1 MVGTA
6 VALLRAIGIEDRWK
20 RRRRFVI
27 LISGAQALNACVGA
41 WRLWRD
47 DPERCERL
55 DVIAVGCESMASTST
70 PSDGDAETRALQ
82 AQLQAALPPLTPNL
96 HRIAFEA
103 GRVQLLICPAD
114 VPTALRHIVA
124 TVDAFVIDAG
134 EIGGVDLLSRE
145 PRVAKSIGRLA
156 SPDALLVMAR
166 STAKGISALVSVGFA
181 IESIDDG
188 VTPGLRAHYRP
199 RFAARRPAA
208 RTAHSE
214 VSERTAVIVG
224 AGLAGCATAWALAEQ
239 GWRSTL
245 LERGPSIAGDAS
257 GNPAGLFHGVVNGHD
272 GAHARFH
279 RAAALEAHAAAAIAI
294 RAHRARGSIDGLLQL
309 VAAERSPDDMR
320 ALLHRLD
327 LPAGYVQALA
337 PAEAAAR
344 AGMRVDRPAWFYPR
358 GGWIAP
364 RELARS
370 FIERAGPQG
379 AVRTGIAITALRR
392 LGERWEL
399 LDAGG
404 RCIETAAAVVLANAG
419 DAFRLLGG
427 SWPVEPVRG
436 QISLLAVD
444 RSASLRLPRL
454 PITGAGYL
462 LPEVDGR
469 AIFGATSNPGDDRTD
484 VRRGDHCRNWVQ
496 LARLVPDCGAA
507 VLDCPPD
514 LDGRAGVRWV
524 SRDRLPL
531 IGAVPLLAEG
541 QDSSHRG
548 RSARMDQPRFVA
560 RQPGLFVLSALGSR
574 GITTAA
580 LGAQVLAALLTGG
593 PSPIEADLLD
603 AVDPARFW
611 VRDRRR
617 SPVG

>member
-1 MVGTA
+1 M
-6 VALLRAIGIEDRWK
+6 
-20 RRRRFVI
+20 
-27 LISGAQALNACVGA
+27 
-41 WRLWRD
+41 
-47 DPERCERL
+47 
-55 DVIAVGCESMASTST
+55 
-70 PSDGDAETRALQ
+70 
-82 AQLQAALPPLTPNL
+82 
-96 HRIAFEA
+96 
-103 GRVQLLICPAD
+103 
-114 VPTALRHIVA
+114 
-124 TVDAFVIDAG
+124 
-134 EIGGVDLLSRE
+134 
-145 PRVAKSIGRLA
+145 
-156 SPDALLVMAR
+156 
-166 STAKGISALVSVGFA
+166 
-181 IESIDDG
+181 
-188 VTPGLRAHYRP
+188 
-199 RFAARRPAA
+199 
-208 RTAHSE
+208 
-214 VSERTAVIVG
+214 
-224 AGLAGCATAWALAEQ
+224 
-239 GWRSTL
+239 
-245 LERGPSIAGDAS
+245 
-257 GNPAGLFHGVVNGHD
+257 
-272 GAHARFH
+272 
-279 RAAALEAHAAAAIAI
+279 
-294 RAHRARGSIDGLLQL
+294 
-309 VAAERSPDDMR
+309 
-320 ALLHRLD
+320 
-327 LPAGYVQALA
+327 
-337 PAEAAAR
+337 
-344 AGMRVDRPAWFYPR
+344 
-358 GGWIAP
+358 
-364 RELARS
+364 
-370 FIERAGPQG
+370 
-379 AVRTGIAITALRR
+379 
-392 LGERWEL
+392 

-603 AVDPARFW
+603 ALDPARFW

-617 SPVG
+617 SQVG